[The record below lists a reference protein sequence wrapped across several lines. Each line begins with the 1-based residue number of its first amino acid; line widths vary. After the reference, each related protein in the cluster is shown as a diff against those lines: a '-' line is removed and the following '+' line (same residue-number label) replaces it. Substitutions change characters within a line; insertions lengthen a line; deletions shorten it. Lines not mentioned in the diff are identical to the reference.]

1 MALVYSACQVTGGT
15 FGANYNVQGDGTPTT
30 KTTITTKYKILV
42 TGWNDP
48 LDVTEGL
55 VACNSGIPLVGYD
68 SYYDFRNGV
77 YMPYAICRRVNVR
90 RTQSPA
96 VFEADVTFETEDSE
110 GPACFS
116 SPPANITDITPQVK
130 ASIGVYD
137 KVLYEDKDGNQCWKL
152 PTGSPYQAPVIE
164 KVPVLNLEITQFES
178 AITFEQLLQRSFKLN
193 SDTYRSQP
201 AGRWMTGAVQAQD
214 HRVSLIDGYIDAVK
228 VTYTITL
235 SLRSFQDLN
244 DNEVI
249 FSHDHIQ
256 PLVDTIF
263 VDDNGDLK
271 PFKDPRTEVN
281 KAGYINSADGT
292 EREGAGGAGDPDRP
306 EYVRHKAQGSV
317 TFSAGNG
324 GFLLA

>member
-68 SYYDFRNGV
+68 SYYDSRNGV

-110 GPACFS
+110 GPACFT
-116 SPPANITDITPQVK
+116 SPPANLTDITPQVK

-152 PTGSPYQAPVIE
+152 PTGSPYQAPVI
-164 KVPVLNLEITQFES
+164 
-178 AITFEQLLQRSFKLN
+178 
-193 SDTYRSQP
+193 
-201 AGRWMTGAVQAQD
+201 
-214 HRVSLIDGYIDAVK
+214 
-228 VTYTITL
+228 
-235 SLRSFQDLN
+235 
-244 DNEVI
+244 
-249 FSHDHIQ
+249 
-256 PLVDTIF
+256 
-263 VDDNGDLK
+263 
-271 PFKDPRTEVN
+271 
-281 KAGYINSADGT
+281 
-292 EREGAGGAGDPDRP
+292 
-306 EYVRHKAQGSV
+306 
-317 TFSAGNG
+317 
-324 GFLLA
+324 